1 MIGIVQKFSQLKGF
15 GFLLQDFKTTRF
27 FHVSSWNSDVAP
39 KIGMKVSYDLAPSRK
54 PGMPEQAVNIVPVES
69 GVDGAQ

>member
-27 FHVSSWNSDVAP
+27 FHVSSWNSDIAP
-39 KIGMKVSYDLAPSRK
+39 KSGMRVTFDLAPSLK
-54 PGMPEQAVNIVPVES
+54 PAMPEQAVNIVPIES
-69 GVDGAQ
+69 SVGGAE